1 MYKKE
6 EGDELT
12 VNVLQIGD
20 SKQGV
25 KGWDSCGLGEKSIN
39 KEEWNNEWTGW
50 TGWEPLLLHI
60 LKNKNDDS
68 AST

>member
-1 MYKKE
+1 M
-6 EGDELT
+6 GF
-12 VNVLQIGD
+12 
-20 SKQGV
+20 
-25 KGWDSCGLGEKSIN
+25 CGLGEKSIN

-68 AST
+68 ASWLNWRIDEDLTTIKYLVPIKEKYII